1 MKVRALPS
9 LPSRTAHC
17 LFPLPV
23 YTSTRGIPNPERLGT
38 RLPFSSFTLIERR
51 LLSIDGARFVLGGT
65 ARVGAAVE
73 ISGLSFDAT
82 HLNNQRALT
91 TTVYAC
97 TCSRRTNASFYC
109 TRRSQNLNRTAYS
122 WLYERVLLM
131 WHGSGLSRA
140 PMFTETN

>member
-65 ARVGAAVE
+65 ARVGAAVV
-73 ISGLSFDAT
+73 ILGLSFVRCHAP
-82 HLNNQRALT
+82 QRSVRIDHDRIRVNMLT
-91 TTVYAC
+91 
-97 TCSRRTNASFYC
+97 
-109 TRRSQNLNRTAYS
+109 QNGRLFS
-122 WLYERVLLM
+122 M
-131 WHGSGLSRA
+131 HA
-140 PMFTETN
+140 PVAKLK